1 MLYGRGNAGLIKVHL
16 VLISILCCAVAQS
29 ADLTGSWVL
38 NQELTE
44 EMQPKIKGTKGLGG
58 GFSGGFIGAGGVM
71 LPIPGTG
78 GGGSAA
84 AQRTLKLPIVLD
96 CTELTLNK
104 QSVKVNVSCNNES
117 YREFFLDDRHGRK
130 TNWRDKKFTE
140 SYRSTSRT
148 VKHEFRLIKGDHLK
162 VTVSIRQKGNRSQ
175 EHVRVF
181 ERKSTSVPD
190 AEATLIQD

>member
-1 MLYGRGNAGLIKVHL
+1 MLYGRRNAQLIKFLL
-16 VLISILCCAVAQS
+16 VLLTLSFCAVAQS
-29 ADLTGSWVL
+29 ADLTGDWVL
-38 NQELTE
+38 NAELTE
-44 EMQPKIKGTKGLGG
+44 EMQPKVKGTKGLGG

-84 AQRTLKLPIVLD
+84 AQRTLKQPIVLD
-96 CTELTLNK
+96 CGELTLSK
-104 QSVKVNVSCNNES
+104 ESVKVNITCNKES

-130 TNWRDKKFTE
+130 TNWRDRKFTE

-148 VKHEFRLIKGDHLK
+148 VKHEFRLIKGDRLK

-181 ERKSTSVPD
+181 ERKITPEPAV
-190 AEATLIQD
+190 EASLRQD